1 MPGQGVADYQAQI
14 RLGVQGLNQ
23 LGQLERRLENAVNLL
38 GRLERA
44 QANVGQAAQS
54 AERNL
59 ERARQRMSRA
69 GFERTR
75 ANRTVENVSL
85 RRDIETGR
93 FAPGGGTLAARRM
106 ANAGL
111 RLAERETREAA
122 RNLREQERNRRLV
135 AAAEQRYAR
144 ALDRAGNALGG
155 IQGGVLEQQ
164 ARVDQAMRGI
174 GQGSRGNYLTNLFQ
188 GRQQEFARGG
198 AGRGLP
204 AQLQQQA
211 RNVREAWDLA
221 TAGGKEN
228 LQLMQRLSTEMAGLV
243 RQQNELNRS
252 GAGRS
257 IAFEAGRRGQE
268 RITALSRMAGADPG
282 RIRGLRSAATNVI
295 ATGNAGDIASAREAQ
310 RRMNVAITRYER
322 ELNAAAKELRIAQR
336 RGGPSSPIRGSA
348 TIEGSPAYIDR
359 LARMGGPRQ
368 SVKGRKDLPG
378 SPAYIEEQQ
387 KQQARQLARAVR
399 MGGPREGIK
408 GRKDLV
414 GSPAYYEEQRRQLD
428 KAIRAGGPRENIK
441 GRKDLPGSPAY
452 IEAEQK
458 RAEQAA
464 RLQQRDQERRAR
476 ADQRERNRIAR
487 LRQRASPIR
496 GTATMVGSPAYIE
509 AQQRAQMAQQR
520 ARRLGPASPVRGTA
534 TMVGSPAYLAAQQR
548 QRPTGLFR
556 GSLRQGIGE
565 GLIGGAFPLLFG
577 QGLGASAGGLAGGF
591 GGGLMGGSFGFGL
604 SLIGTAVGGA
614 LDTTANNLKELAG
627 ALKSPNDAMTALEK
641 SGFNV
646 SDSLKFQVEQLQSVG
661 RAYDAQTLVL
671 REVEK
676 RLGGGAVKELNALN
690 GEQKKLQESWAILA
704 GDIQRAV
711 IPAVIGFTVVLND
724 LVNFINGIRSR
735 KDAAGKDVDM
745 SRRNYRLNP
754 FTGRLEDAGAR
765 QRSQGRVEKAISAAT
780 PRVALNASEAYE
792 AESKRIDES
801 RQLADKIQSA
811 YREAFSLQRRAH
823 DLQRDGADINRET
836 ADYSY
841 RKQREIFELRQQVAD
856 KEIENTRAAAQN
868 RIERGDL
875 SARQTFAAAVGFEQQ
890 LLSNVRETMRTR
902 MEGEADIE
910 QSRRRLELAMARL
923 NRDAEDYKRTNARE
937 IEDIERRKL
946 AYIRS
951 VEDYKMQVAD
961 HVRDR
966 SIEAAEA
973 WRKAMALAGTPT
985 GASGAPAPG
994 VAAPA
999 TGPAVSG
1006 RYIQGGWGPRGP
1018 NQYGAHFDI
1027 ARQDASYFDRAALD
1041 RYVLVNGAPLSRGL
1055 TVSGG
1060 RFGASRDGGRR
1071 EHRAWDYAFGQNAAL
1086 TLTGGA
1092 RWTGSS
1098 RGSYGDNTAFMTPDG
1113 KVYRIIH
1120 GRFEG
1125 TIGAAS
1131 SPQAQAST
1139 QISNIPAPTFKPTPI
1154 GPTPSAAPASTA
1166 NAAAYA
1172 ALGLSTKD
1180 AQRISEEQIK
1190 LRQKGIELGQIE
1202 QILQN
1207 NQLPQLQQQYDTL
1220 RLQMEARRQN
1230 LSLSDQAATIADAEA
1245 EATTRIAQIEK
1256 DRKNALAGVQKQ
1268 YGNNLEAIGQVNRQ
1282 ADAALNIAKGEEEL
1296 RRKIVELNTKAQG
1309 QERARAEI
1317 LQMQEA
1323 LSIAKVEAAA
1333 LENGQLQA
1341 SSVELMKASTLYQQA
1356 EEAQQRKLVG
1366 LATETEELR
1375 KQNEFRRQ
1383 MVEMQR
1389 DTGLV
1394 GAGLRAGFIGAGA
1407 RAFEQGLRDFNGDT
1421 TKATDLAKQSQLL
1434 ESQRLVWDNLER
1446 SIVGVS
1452 DAISGALTNGLVDI
1466 ASGSKKIE
1474 DVGRDMLNNMARS
1487 FADAAQQQLTALMQR
1502 QLAGVMGGLL
1512 GGGAPA
1518 AGGGIL
1524 GSFLNAPSLIP
1535 GFAPSFSFGGFL
1547 ANGGDAKAGEAYV
1560 VGEKEPE
1567 FFFPGVNG
1575 RVVPKSEMEKVAG
1588 LRRASASDDPIDIN
1602 YTVTEQAGQRYVTEE
1617 QFRKS
1622 NAAVVL
1628 RARAATYAGMRNSRD
1643 VREYAGLD

>member
-1 MPGQGVADYQAQI
+1 M
-14 RLGVQGLNQ
+14 
-23 LGQLERRLENAVNLL
+23 
-38 GRLERA
+38 
-44 QANVGQAAQS
+44 
-54 AERNL
+54 
-59 ERARQRMSRA
+59 
-69 GFERTR
+69 
-75 ANRTVENVSL
+75 
-85 RRDIETGR
+85 RRDPETGR
-93 FAPGGGTLAARRM
+93 FLSGGPNATARRLAAK
-106 ANAGL
+106 NL
-111 RLAERETREAA
+111 RLAQREA
-122 RNLREQERNRRLV
+122 RESNRALGEELRNRREIG
-135 AAAEQRYAR
+135 AAERRYVR

-155 IQGGVLEQQ
+155 IQGGALEQQ

-174 GQGSRGNYLTNLFQ
+174 AQGSRGNYLTNLFQ
-188 GRQQEFARGG
+188 GRQQAFARGG
-198 AGRGLP
+198 GGRNLP
-204 AQLQQQA
+204 EALQQQA

-228 LQLMQRLSTEMAGLV
+228 LQLMSKLATEMAGLN
-243 RQQNELNRS
+243 RQQNELNRRR
-252 GAGRS
+252 GAGS
-257 IAFEAGRRGQE
+257 AFFEAGRRGQE
-268 RITALSRMAGADPG
+268 RITALSQMVGADPA
-282 RIRGLRSAATNVI
+282 RTRRLRSMATDVI
-295 ATGNAGDIASAREAQ
+295 SAGYTGDRTSAKIAQ
-310 RRMNVAITRYER
+310 RRMNAAIGRYER
-322 ELNAAAKELRIAQR
+322 ELNATAKELALSRRSTARGMNVRTSWQVALAEMGSVAGASSQRSRARNLNLRTSWQGALAEMGTIAAQNRRALPDKNLLAQRIAGSGGVAPVRLDELKAQEEKR
-336 RGGPSSPIRGSA
+336 LAKEAERAAGSAGRFAAALEREEKRRASLGIGAVERVGASTGRARGGAIP
-348 TIEGSPAYIDR
+348 
-359 LARMGGPRQ
+359 MGGTG
-368 SVKGRKDLPG
+368 GRPG
-378 SPAYIEEQQ
+378 MFNQYPFPA
-387 KQQARQLARAVR
+387 
-399 MGGPREGIK
+399 GPGNVYGAAEF
-408 GRKDLV
+408 
-414 GSPAYYEEQRRQLD
+414 
-428 KAIRAGGPRENIK
+428 KAI
-441 GRKDLPGSPAY
+441 
-452 IEAEQK
+452 
-458 RAEQAA
+458 QAA
-464 RLQQRDQERRAR
+464 QR
-476 ADQRERNRIAR
+476 
-487 LRQRASPIR
+487 P
-496 GTATMVGSPAYIE
+496 
-509 AQQRAQMAQQR
+509 
-520 ARRLGPASPVRGTA
+520 
-534 TMVGSPAYLAAQQR
+534 
-548 QRPTGLFR
+548 QRPTGLFQ

-591 GGGLMGGSFGFGL
+591 GGGLVGGSFGFGL
-604 SLIGTAVGGA
+604 SLVGTAVGGA
-614 LDTTANNLKELAG
+614 VDATANNLKELAG
-627 ALKSPNDAMTALEK
+627 ALKSPSDALNALEK

-646 SDSLKFQVEQLQSVG
+646 SDSLDLQVKMLQDVG

-765 QRSQGRVEKAISAAT
+765 QRSQGRVEKAISAAP

-792 AESKRIDES
+792 AESKRIEES

-823 DLQRDGADINRET
+823 DLQRDGADINREI

-875 SARQTFAAAVGFEQQ
+875 SARQAFAAAVGFEQQ

-961 HVRDR
+961 YVLQR
-966 SIEAAEA
+966 SREAADYSRQSA
-973 WRKAMALAGTPT
+973 ALAGTPT
-985 GASGAPAPG
+985 SGGGGATGGGAALPMATTGVVAFTGNTGVGTGPHLDVRWADGRPITSADADRFIRAAGRLPSSFGVTSGYGPRRAPTAGAS
-994 VAAPA
+994 
-999 TGPAVSG
+999 SFH
-1006 RYIQGGWGPRGP
+1006 RGI
-1018 NQYGAHFDI
+1018 D
-1027 ARQDASYFDRAALD
+1027 
-1041 RYVLVNGAPLSRGL
+1041 
-1055 TVSGG
+1055 
-1060 RFGASRDGGRR
+1060 FGTPKGTPI
-1071 EHRAWDYAFGQNAAL
+1071 

-1092 RWTGSS
+1092 RLTGS
-1098 RGSYGDNTAFMTPDG
+1098 MTEAQSGGGGIVGIIETPMGVMKLLHLD
-1113 KVYRIIH
+1113 RILARP
-1120 GRFEG
+1120 GQAG
-1125 TIGAAS
+1125 T
-1131 SPQAQAST
+1131 QAQAST
-1139 QISNIPAPTFKPTPI
+1139 QISSIPAPTFKPTPI
-1154 GPTPSAAPASTA
+1154 GPTPSAAPASAA

-1202 QILQN
+1202 QILQA

-1220 RLQMEARRQN
+1220 KLQMEARRQN

-1282 ADAALNIAKGEEEL
+1282 ADAALRIAKGEEEL

-1309 QERARAEI
+1309 QERARVEI

-1389 DTGLV
+1389 DTALT

-1452 DAISGALTNGLVDI
+1452 DVISGALTNGLVDI
-1466 ASGSKKIE
+1466 ANGSKKIE

-1487 FADAAQQQLTALMQR
+1487 FADAAQQQLTALLQR
-1502 QLAGVMGGLL
+1502 QLAGAMGGLL

-1518 AGGGIL
+1518 AAGGGIL
-1524 GSFLNAPSLIP
+1524 GSFLGAPSVLP
-1535 GFAPSFSFGGFL
+1535 GFTPSFTFGGFL
-1547 ANGGDAKAGEAYV
+1547 ANGGDAKVGEAYV
-1560 VGEKEPE
+1560 VGENEPE

-1575 RVVPKSEMEKVAG
+1575 RVVPKSEMERVAG
-1588 LRRASASDDPIDIN
+1588 LRNEDRDNSPIDIS
-1602 YTVTEQAGQRYVTEE
+1602 YTVTEEAGRRYVTEE
-1617 QFRKS
+1617 QFRRS
-1622 NAAVVL
+1622 NAAL
-1628 RARAATYAGMRNSRD
+1628 LQRSQNATLSRIRNSRD
-1643 VREYAGLD
+1643 VREYIGV

>member
-1 MPGQGVADYQAQI
+1 M
-14 RLGVQGLNQ
+14 
-23 LGQLERRLENAVNLL
+23 
-38 GRLERA
+38 
-44 QANVGQAAQS
+44 
-54 AERNL
+54 
-59 ERARQRMSRA
+59 
-69 GFERTR
+69 
-75 ANRTVENVSL
+75 
-85 RRDIETGR
+85 RRDPETGR
-93 FAPGGGTLAARRM
+93 FLSGGPNATARRLAAK
-106 ANAGL
+106 NL
-111 RLAERETREAA
+111 RLAQREA
-122 RNLREQERNRRLV
+122 RESNRTLGEELRNRREIG
-135 AAAEQRYAR
+135 AAERRYAR

-164 ARVDQAMRGI
+164 ARVDQVMRGI

-198 AGRGLP
+198 AGRNLP
-204 AQLQQQA
+204 EALQQQA

-221 TAGGKEN
+221 TAGGREN

-268 RITALSRMAGADPG
+268 RITALSRMVGADPG

-295 ATGNAGDIASAREAQ
+295 ATGNTGDIASAREAQ

-322 ELNAAAKELRIAQR
+322 ELNATAKELALSRRSAARGMNVRMSWQGALAEMGSIAGASSQRSRARSLNLRTSWQGALAEMGTIAAQNRRALPDKNLLAQRIAGSGGVAPVRLDELQAQAR
-336 RGGPSSPIRGSA
+336 KREAEEAKRAAGSVGRFAAALEREEKRLRSLGIGVPSRVGGPAGRNVGAIP
-348 TIEGSPAYIDR
+348 
-359 LARMGGPRQ
+359 MGGTG
-368 SVKGRKDLPG
+368 GRPG
-378 SPAYIEEQQ
+378 MFNQYPFPA
-387 KQQARQLARAVR
+387 
-399 MGGPREGIK
+399 GPGNVYGAAEF
-408 GRKDLV
+408 
-414 GSPAYYEEQRRQLD
+414 
-428 KAIRAGGPRENIK
+428 KAI
-441 GRKDLPGSPAY
+441 
-452 IEAEQK
+452 
-458 RAEQAA
+458 QAA
-464 RLQQRDQERRAR
+464 QR
-476 ADQRERNRIAR
+476 
-487 LRQRASPIR
+487 P
-496 GTATMVGSPAYIE
+496 
-509 AQQRAQMAQQR
+509 
-520 ARRLGPASPVRGTA
+520 
-534 TMVGSPAYLAAQQR
+534 

-591 GGGLMGGSFGFGL
+591 GGGLVGGSFGFGL

-614 LDTTANNLKELAG
+614 VDTTANNLKELAG
-627 ALKSPNDAMTALEK
+627 ALKSPNETLQALEK
-641 SGFNV
+641 SGFRV
-646 SDSLKFQVEQLQSVG
+646 GDSLKFQVDQLQSVG

-676 RLGGGAVKELNALN
+676 RLGPGAVTELNQLDAAH
-690 GEQKKLQESWAILA
+690 KRLQEQYGAVASELQVRLLPVLQGFIEFLGFAAGQVGGFASQSRLQRVDPQTFERLRAQAIRETA
-704 GDIQRAV
+704 GGPFGMFGDKKAYDAR
-711 IPAVIGFTVVLND
+711 LNE
-724 LVNFINGIRSR
+724 LSRQELSR
-735 KDAAGKDVDM
+735 KFAG
-745 SRRNYRLNP
+745 
-754 FTGRLEDAGAR
+754 E
-765 QRSQGRVEKAISAAT
+765 RSTVSLSQEQ
-780 PRVALNASEAYE
+780 AYE
-792 AESKRIDES
+792 AESKRIEES

-823 DLQRDGADINRET
+823 DLQRDGADINKEI

-961 HVRDR
+961 YVLQR
-966 SIEAAEA
+966 SREAADYSRQSA
-973 WRKAMALAGTPT
+973 ALAGTPA
-985 GASGAPAPG
+985 GGGAPSGPG
-994 VAAPA
+994 QM
-999 TGPAVSG
+999 GPAVTPRTLMGVPGVIEYLTGDRSSPG
-1006 RYIQGGWGPRGP
+1006 YRADHGGS
-1018 NQYGAHFDI
+1018 NYHEHI
-1027 ARQDASYFDRAALD
+1027 AF
-1041 RYVLVNGAPLSRGL
+1041 
-1055 TVSGG
+1055 
-1060 RFGASRDGGRR
+1060 ASRQIRDNVIAMLRKNGIVIGSTDGGR
-1071 EHRAWDYAFGQNAAL
+1071 HAPNSYHYSGQAVDIPGAQVPVGQEDALARRVRSLIAGYLGGGTSTARTAPAAQL
-1086 TLTGGA
+1086 SGA
-1092 RWTGSS
+1092 R
-1098 RGSYGDNTAFMTPDG
+1098 
-1113 KVYRIIH
+1113 
-1120 GRFEG
+1120 
-1125 TIGAAS
+1125 
-1131 SPQAQAST
+1131 
-1139 QISNIPAPTFKPTPI
+1139 KPVLNLTPI
-1154 GPTPSAAPASTA
+1154 GPTPSAAPASAA

-1202 QILQN
+1202 QILQA

-1220 RLQMEARRQN
+1220 KLQMEARRQN

-1282 ADAALNIAKGEEEL
+1282 ADAALRIAKGEEEL

-1309 QERARAEI
+1309 QERARTEI

-1366 LATETEELR
+1366 LAIETEELR

-1389 DTGLV
+1389 DTALT

-1421 TKATDLAKQSQLL
+1421 AKAADLAKQSQLL
-1434 ESQRLVWDNLER
+1434 ESQRLVWDNLEK

-1466 ASGSKKIE
+1466 ANGSKKIE

-1487 FADAAQQQLTALMQR
+1487 FADAAQQQLTALLQR
-1502 QLAGVMGGLL
+1502 QLAGAMGGLL

-1518 AGGGIL
+1518 AAGGGIL
-1524 GSFLNAPSLIP
+1524 GSFLSAPSVLP
-1535 GFAPSFSFGGFL
+1535 GFTPSFTFGGFL
-1547 ANGGDAKAGEAYV
+1547 ANGGDAKVGEAYV

-1575 RVVPKSEMEKVAG
+1575 RVVPKSEMERVAG
-1588 LRRASASDDPIDIN
+1588 LRNEDRDNSPIDIS
-1602 YTVTEQAGQRYVTEE
+1602 YTVTEEAGRRYVTEE
-1617 QFRKS
+1617 QFRRS
-1622 NAAVVL
+1622 NAAL
-1628 RARAATYAGMRNSRD
+1628 LQRSQNATLSRIRNSRD
-1643 VREYAGLD
+1643 VREYIGV